1 MSHDS
6 TRPWTPRGDRP
17 IERILPRP
25 ARARHTTT
33 TTTTTTTMASSLRAL
48 ARAGRSIS
56 VVSRASRAFSTA
68 PSQASIDAF
77 MEKFEA
83 AKTVASMEAPSTTMS
98 FAAAPAVETTTGT
111 PEKLRLNFY
120 VPHDAPHDGEE
131 VRSSRRESSN
141 RIAGSR
147 ARSGVH
153 RATRAFA
160 SSRTTRTNAR
170 GMRTNAGLCIH
181 RLVSHRIASRRIPF
195 IHSD

>member
-17 IERILPRP
+17 IERVRPRP
-25 ARARHTTT
+25 ARARH

-48 ARAGRSIS
+48 ARASRSIS

-153 RATRAFA
+153 RATRSFA
-160 SSRTTRTNAR
+160 SSRTTRTT
-170 GMRTNAGLCIH
+170 RTNA
-181 RLVSHRIASRRIPF
+181 R
-195 IHSD
+195 

>member
-1 MSHDS
+1 
-6 TRPWTPRGDRP
+6 
-17 IERILPRP
+17 
-25 ARARHTTT
+25 
-33 TTTTTTTMASSLRAL
+33 
-48 ARAGRSIS
+48 
-56 VVSRASRAFSTA
+56 
-68 PSQASIDAF
+68 

-160 SSRTTRTNAR
+160 SSRTTRTTRTNAR
-170 GMRTNAGLCIH
+170 CVRTNAGLCTH
-181 RLVSHRIASRRIPF
+181 RLVSHRIASHRIACDVMWHGMLLRVRILHPVYS
-195 IHSD
+195 HSRTLLSSAQLGEAKARLYNNK

>member
-1 MSHDS
+1 
-6 TRPWTPRGDRP
+6 
-17 IERILPRP
+17 
-25 ARARHTTT
+25 
-33 TTTTTTTMASSLRAL
+33 
-48 ARAGRSIS
+48 
-56 VVSRASRAFSTA
+56 
-68 PSQASIDAF
+68 

-131 VRSSRRESSN
+131 VCSSRRESSN
-141 RIAGSR
+141 RIGI
-147 ARSGVH
+147 ARSVGVH
-153 RATRAFA
+153 RATRAFVVA
-160 SSRTTRTNAR
+160 NDANDANERAMNAHERWSLYPSS
-170 GMRTNAGLCIH
+170 